1 VSSQAPIRDRD
12 YNVRMIVR
20 CDDADIFYELRGQ
33 GPDVVLLHPYPSDH
47 HYWHPLAPHLESR
60 FRLVLPD
67 LRGLGRSGMGDGPT
81 TMPKLASDLLGLCD
95 ALRIGRAVFV
105 GCSAGGYALFEF
117 WRRSRERVK
126 ALVLMD
132 TKASLDT
139 DEVRLGRLKNAEEVL
154 KNGPLWG
161 IEQML
166 PRLLSP
172 ATMSSRPDIVEQAM
186 QTMRQ
191 CSAVG
196 MAAMQLGMAERV
208 DSRPTLDEID
218 VPTLVLG
225 GEDDAP
231 SPVSELEAMARGI
244 RDAEL
249 KIVPRAGHFAAFEQP
264 EEVGRLMR
272 DFLERHGR

>member
-1 VSSQAPIRDRD
+1 
-12 YNVRMIVR
+12 MIVR

-47 HYWHPLAPHLESR
+47 RYWHPIAPHLESR

-67 LRGLGRSGMGDGPT
+67 LRGLGSSGAGDGPT
-81 TMPKLASDLLGLCD
+81 TMAKLASDLLTLCD
-95 ALRIGRAVFV
+95 ALRIGQAVFV
-105 GCSAGGYALFEF
+105 GCSVGGYTLFEF
-117 WRRSRERVK
+117 WRRNRERVK

-132 TKASLDT
+132 TKASPDT
-139 DEVRLGRLKNAEEVL
+139 DEARAGRLKNAEDVL
-154 KNGPLWG
+154 KNGPTWG

-172 ATMSSRPDIVEQAM
+172 ATMSSRLDVVDQAK

-191 CSAVG
+191 CGALG

-208 DSRPTLDEID
+208 DSRPTLSAID

-225 GEDDAP
+225 GEDDAA

-264 EEVGRLMR
+264 DEVGRLLR